1 MVTVCL
7 YGGHTGHVETKK
19 MANKDGILVH
29 YSLQEAIFNIE
40 FHKFTDSFV
49 FTTTYFSCRR
59 HF

>member
-29 YSLQEAIFNIE
+29 YSLQEAIFNEYWISQVHRQ
-40 FHKFTDSFV
+40 FCLH
-49 FTTTYFSCRR
+49 YYLL
-59 HF
+59 